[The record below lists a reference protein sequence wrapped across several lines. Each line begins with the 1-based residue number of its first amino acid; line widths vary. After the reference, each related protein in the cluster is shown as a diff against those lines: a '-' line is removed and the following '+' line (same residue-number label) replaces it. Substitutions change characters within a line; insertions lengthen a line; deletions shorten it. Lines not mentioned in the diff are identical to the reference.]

1 MEAVALM
8 VRTFAAL
15 TRPRPC
21 PRPHLQPQLAP
32 RSRNFPD
39 SLFVSRAHNSA
50 AVGDGRP
57 RNADDAIACHRV
69 NVGTETA
76 PGQAPAP
83 VLGVLARC
91 RASSTAAAPVAAVRG
106 ARRRCAHTHCDQP
119 RRLWR
124 GHVQSV
130 RVRRQSGVAVGR
142 KAPLER
148 LGIIIRPRPCT
159 VQKKFCV
166 RVGRSRERESAAGH
180 VQVGGHWPRSSWSTR
195 AWKETARQPYRPVL
209 VSGRSEAHQ
218 GHGAPR
224 RTCKRVL
231 RLMRS
236 SRTLCR
242 RLLTCSST
250 AGSAC
255 CGCGRCRRATPVEG

>member
-148 LGIIIRPRPCT
+148 LGIIIQAGHGP
-159 VQKKFCV
+159 VQYRKKFLCAS
-166 RVGRSRERESAAGH
+166 GDPERERE
-180 VQVGGHWPRSSWSTR
+180 R
-195 AWKETARQPYRPVL
+195 E
-209 VSGRSEAHQ
+209 
-218 GHGAPR
+218 
-224 RTCKRVL
+224 RV
-231 RLMRS
+231 
-236 SRTLCR
+236 
-242 RLLTCSST
+242 
-250 AGSAC
+250 
-255 CGCGRCRRATPVEG
+255 RRATFKSAATGRARAGRHVPGRKPHANRTGPFW